1 MANQKI
7 SLGTNANDGTG
18 DTLRSAGTKVNSNFA
33 EIYAL
38 LNGGDSSSLA
48 TKISLTDSNNGA
60 IIFEGSSVDQHETIL
75 ASTNATKDN
84 TILLPDS
91 SGNVALTTDLP
102 IAGTGLTK
110 TGKSLSVNTSQTQIT
125 AVGTLASI
133 TTSGAGV
140 IGTTLRS
147 VGNFDVN
154 TNKFNITASN
164 GNTDI
169 AGTLGVT
176 GNFDVNTNKFTVNA
190 TSGNTVSAG
199 SITGTSVEVSGTSG
213 TVKLP
218 TLTTTQRNALSA
230 ANGMLI
236 YNSTDSKIQA
246 YAGGAWV
253 NLH

>member
-60 IIFEGSSVDQHETIL
+60 IIFEGSSVDQHETKL

-91 SGNVALTTDLP
+91 SGNVALTTDLT

-110 TGKSLSVNTSQTQIT
+110 TGKSLSINASQTQIT
-125 AVGTLASI
+125 AVGTL
-133 TTSGAGV
+133 TGLTVSGA
-140 IGTTLRS
+140 TTLSNTVRS

-154 TNKFNITASN
+154 TNKFI
-164 GNTDI
+164 
-169 AGTLGVT
+169 
-176 GNFDVNTNKFTVNA
+176 VNA
-190 TSGNTVSAG
+190 TTGNVTSAG
-199 SITGTSVEVSGTSG
+199 SISGTSIAVTGTAG